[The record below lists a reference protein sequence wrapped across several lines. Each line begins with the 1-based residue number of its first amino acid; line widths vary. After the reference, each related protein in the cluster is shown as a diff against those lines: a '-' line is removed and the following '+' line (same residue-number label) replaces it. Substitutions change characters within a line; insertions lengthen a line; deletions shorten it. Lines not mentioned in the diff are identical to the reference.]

1 MTYYRHLLNNRVYL
15 QNILFGIR
23 SRPFVILLALFLICT
38 YVAISE
44 STFESE
50 KQFMK
55 DVQNSAGNPT
65 IDYTIWLLTE
75 SGNVFVMLPFSI
87 ILLII
92 RKTRKIGMILLILLV
107 ISTILTGYL
116 KCGVDRERPFIDW
129 IGSELPFNVEPDSF
143 SLFCEGRSWTAGF
156 PSGHAARSMMFAFV
170 MVYVLSE
177 KFPRGVHLIW
187 LYPIMMS
194 FSRIYVLQHYP
205 LDVIGGSILGI
216 LLAGYVSKRLKLDE
230 IFLPRK
236 V

>member
-1 MTYYRHLLNNRVYL
+1 M
-15 QNILFGIR
+15 QNILFGVR
-23 SRPFVILLALFLICT
+23 SRPFILLTILFLICT
-38 YVAISE
+38 FVALSG
-44 STFESE
+44 STFEAE
-50 KQFMK
+50 KQFMTNIQK
-55 DVQNSAGNPT
+55 SAGNPS

-92 RKTRKIGMILLILLV
+92 RKTRRIGMILLILLV
-107 ISTILTGYL
+107 VSSILTGYL
-116 KCGVDRERPFIDW
+116 KCGVDRDRPFLDW
-129 IGSELPFNVEPDSF
+129 LGSELPFEVEPDSF

-156 PSGHAARSMMFAFV
+156 PSGHAARSAMFAFV
-170 MVYVLSE
+170 LVYVLSE
-177 KFPRGVHLIW
+177 KFPRGIHLIW
-187 LYPIMMS
+187 LYPVMMS

>member
-1 MTYYRHLLNNRVYL
+1 M

-23 SRPFVILLALFLICT
+23 SRAFVLLTILFLICT
-38 YVAISE
+38 FVALSE
-44 STFESE
+44 STFEAE
-50 KQFMK
+50 KQFMTNIQK
-55 DVQNSAGNPT
+55 SAGNPSV
-65 IDYTIWLLTE
+65 DYAIWLLTE

-92 RKTRKIGMILLILLV
+92 RKTRRIGMILLILLV
-107 ISTILTGYL
+107 VSSILTGYM
-116 KCGVDRERPFIDW
+116 KCGVDRDRPFLDW
-129 IGSELPFNVEPDSF
+129 LGSELPFEVEPDSF

-156 PSGHAARSMMFAFV
+156 PSGHAARSAMFAFV
-170 MVYVLSE
+170 LVYVLSE

-230 IFLPRK
+230 LFLPRK
-236 V
+236 I

>member
-1 MTYYRHLLNNRVYL
+1 M

-23 SRPFVILLALFLICT
+23 SRPFIILTILFLICT
-38 YVAISE
+38 FVALSE

-50 KQFMK
+50 KQFMTDIQK
-55 DVQNSAGNPT
+55 SAGNPSV
-65 IDYTIWLLTE
+65 DYTIWFLTE

-92 RKTRKIGMILLILLV
+92 RKTRRIGMILLILLV
-107 ISTILTGYL
+107 VSSILTGYL
-116 KCGVDRERPFIDW
+116 KCGVDRDRPFLDW
-129 IGSELPFNVEPDSF
+129 LGSELPFEVEPDSF

-156 PSGHAARSMMFAFV
+156 PSGHAARSAMFAFV
-170 MVYVLSE
+170 LVYVLSE

-187 LYPIMMS
+187 VYPILMS

-216 LLAGYVSKRLKLDE
+216 LLAGYVSKRLKLDDM
-230 IFLPRK
+230 FLPRK
-236 V
+236 I

>member
-1 MTYYRHLLNNRVYL
+1 M
-15 QNILFGIR
+15 QIILFGIR

-38 YVAISE
+38 FIAISE

-55 DVQNSAGNPT
+55 DVQKSAGNST
-65 IDYTIWLLTE
+65 LDYAIWLLTE

-107 ISTILTGYL
+107 ISTILTGYI
-116 KCGVDRERPFIDW
+116 KCGVDRERPFLDW
-129 IGSELPFNVEPDSF
+129 LGSELPFDVEPDSF

-156 PSGHAARSMMFAFV
+156 PSGHAARSMIFAFV

-205 LDVIGGSILGI
+205 LDVVGGSILGI

-236 V
+236 I

>member
-1 MTYYRHLLNNRVYL
+1 MTSI
-15 QNILFGIR
+15 Q
-23 SRPFVILLALFLICT
+23 
-38 YVAISE
+38 E
-44 STFESE
+44 
-50 KQFMK
+50 
-55 DVQNSAGNPT
+55 SAGNPS
-65 IDYTIWLLTE
+65 IDYAIWLLTE

-87 ILLII
+87 VLLII

-107 ISTILTGYL
+107 LSSLITGYV
-116 KCGVDRERPFIDW
+116 KCGVDRDRPFLDW
-129 IGSELPFNVEPDSF
+129 LGSELPFEVETDSF

-156 PSGHAARSMMFAFV
+156 PSGHAARSAMFAFV

-187 LYPIMMS
+187 IYPILMS

-205 LDVIGGSILGI
+205 LDVIGGFVLGI

-236 V
+236 I

>member
-1 MTYYRHLLNNRVYL
+1 L

-23 SRPFVILLALFLICT
+23 SRTFFILLSVFLICT
-38 YVAISE
+38 FIAMSQL
-44 STFESE
+44 TLESE
-50 KQFMK
+50 KQFMNDIQK
-55 DVQNSAGNPT
+55 SAGNPS
-65 IDYTIWLLTE
+65 IDYAVWLLTE

-92 RKTRKIGMILLILLV
+92 RKTRRIGMILLILLV
-107 ISTILTGYL
+107 LSSILTGYI
-116 KCGVDRERPFIDW
+116 KCGVDRDRPFLDW
-129 IGSELPFNVEPDSF
+129 LGNELPFEVEPDSF

-156 PSGHAARSMMFAFV
+156 PSGHAARSAMFAFV

-187 LYPIMMS
+187 LYPILMS

-205 LDVIGGSILGI
+205 LDVIGGFILGI
-216 LLAGYVSKRLKLDE
+216 FLAGYVSKRLKLDE

-236 V
+236 I

>member
-1 MTYYRHLLNNRVYL
+1 M

-23 SRPFVILLALFLICT
+23 SRPFVILLASFLICT
-38 YVAISE
+38 YIAISE

-55 DVQNSAGNPT
+55 DVQKSAGNST
-65 IDYTIWLLTE
+65 LDYAIWLLTE

-107 ISTILTGYL
+107 ISTILTGYI
-116 KCGVDRERPFIDW
+116 KCGVDRERPFLDW
-129 IGSELPFNVEPDSF
+129 LGSELPFDVEPDSF

-156 PSGHAARSMMFAFV
+156 PSGHAARSMIFAFV

>member
-1 MTYYRHLLNNRVYL
+1 L
-15 QNILFGIR
+15 QNILFGVR
-23 SRPFVILLALFLICT
+23 SRPFIIILTLFLIST
-38 YVAISE
+38 LIAISE
-44 STFESE
+44 TTFESE

-55 DVQNSAGNPT
+55 TIQKSAGNPS
-65 IDYTIWLLTE
+65 IDYAIWLLTE

-107 ISTILTGYL
+107 VSTILTGYM
-116 KCGVDRERPFIDW
+116 KCGVDRDRPFLEW
-129 IGSELPFNVEPDSF
+129 FGSELPFEVEPDSF
-143 SLFCEGRSWTAGF
+143 SLFCEGKSWTAGF
-156 PSGHAARSMMFAFV
+156 PSGHAARSMIFAFV

-187 LYPIMMS
+187 LYPILMS

-216 LLAGYVSKRLKLDE
+216 LLAGYISKRLKLDD

-236 V
+236 I

>member
-1 MTYYRHLLNNRVYL
+1 M

-23 SRPFVILLALFLICT
+23 SRPFFILLTLFLICT
-38 YVAISE
+38 FIAMSQ
-44 STFESE
+44 STFDSE
-50 KQFMK
+50 KQFMTSIQK
-55 DVQNSAGNPT
+55 SAGNPS
-65 IDYTIWLLTE
+65 IDYTVWLLTE

-92 RKTRKIGMILLILLV
+92 RRTRKIGMILLILLV
-107 ISTILTGYL
+107 LSSLITGYV
-116 KCGVDRERPFIDW
+116 KCGVDRDRPFLDW
-129 IGSELPFNVEPDSF
+129 LGSELPFEVEPDGF

-156 PSGHAARSMMFAFV
+156 PSGHAARSAMFAFV

-187 LYPIMMS
+187 IYPILMS

-205 LDVIGGSILGI
+205 LDVIGGFILGI
-216 LLAGYVSKRLKLDE
+216 FLAGYVSKRLKLDE

-236 V
+236 I

>member
-1 MTYYRHLLNNRVYL
+1 M
-15 QNILFGIR
+15 QNILFGVR
-23 SRPFVILLALFLICT
+23 SRPFILLTILFLICT
-38 YVAISE
+38 FVALSG
-44 STFESE
+44 STFEAE
-50 KQFMK
+50 KQFMTNIQK
-55 DVQNSAGNPT
+55 SAGNPS
-65 IDYTIWLLTE
+65 IDYIIWLLTE

-92 RKTRKIGMILLILLV
+92 RKTRRIGMILLILLV
-107 ISTILTGYL
+107 VYSILTGYL
-116 KCGVDRERPFIDW
+116 KCGVDRDRPFLDW
-129 IGSELPFNVEPDSF
+129 LGSELPFEVEPDSF

-156 PSGHAARSMMFAFV
+156 PSGHAARSAMFAFV
-170 MVYVLSE
+170 LVYVLSE

-187 LYPIMMS
+187 LYPILMS

-230 IFLPRK
+230 LFLPRK

>member
-1 MTYYRHLLNNRVYL
+1 M

-23 SRPFVILLALFLICT
+23 SRAFFILLSVFLICT
-38 YVAISE
+38 LIAMSQ
-44 STFESE
+44 STLESE
-50 KQFMK
+50 KQFMTSIQK
-55 DVQNSAGNPT
+55 SAGNPS
-65 IDYTIWLLTE
+65 IDYAIWLLTE

-92 RKTRKIGMILLILLV
+92 RKTRRIGMILLILLV
-107 ISTILTGYL
+107 LSSILTGYI
-116 KCGVDRERPFIDW
+116 KCGVDRDRPFLDW
-129 IGSELPFNVEPDSF
+129 LGNELPFEVEPDSF

-156 PSGHAARSMMFAFV
+156 PSGHAARSAMFAFV

-187 LYPIMMS
+187 LYPILMS

-205 LDVIGGSILGI
+205 LDVIGGFILGI
-216 LLAGYVSKRLKLDE
+216 FLAGYVSKRLKLDE

-236 V
+236 I